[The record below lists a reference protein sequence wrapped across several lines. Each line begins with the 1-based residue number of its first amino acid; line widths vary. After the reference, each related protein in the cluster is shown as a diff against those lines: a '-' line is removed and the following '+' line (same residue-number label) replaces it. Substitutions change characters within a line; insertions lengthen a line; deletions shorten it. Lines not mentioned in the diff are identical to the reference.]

1 MKKNVLIS
9 AVLAAAL
16 LPAVG
21 MSAEKVNSFVKNG
34 QYCDSWAWQD
44 GDQQSNNKQNS
55 AGKQSS
61 KEKLAF
67 GDDTHYGIGW

>member
-1 MKKNVLIS
+1 MKNNVLIS

-21 MSAEKVNSFVKNG
+21 MSDQKVNNFEKDG
-34 QYCDSWAWQD
+34 QNCDSWAWQD
-44 GDQQSNNKQNS
+44 DMQSVSKQNS
-55 AGKQSS
+55 ASKQSTN
-61 KEKLAF
+61 EQLAF